1 MKTHPPLSRQR
12 ASRSA
17 APSSRGTVSVAVEAP
32 PLGQD
37 MVLSYRW
44 VWYLLSLFIP
54 FSGMLVAL
62 LLYDQ
67 DSQEIRKVGRN
78 CLLIAFLVW
87 VIFPLVVF
95 FVLLL
100 VSVLAFADWFTD
112 ILSPTD

>member
-1 MKTHPPLSRQR
+1 MKTQSTLSRPR
-12 ASRSA
+12 AVRATARPALAPASITVPA
-17 APSSRGTVSVAVEAP
+17 AVV
-32 PLGQD
+32 GQD

-54 FSGMLVAL
+54 FSGLLIAL
-62 LLYDQ
+62 FLYDQ
-67 DSQEIRKVGRN
+67 DSREVRKVGRN

-87 VIFPLVVF
+87 VILPLVVLF
-95 FVLLL
+95 ALLL